1 MITELLIR
9 RRQGVRIGER
19 DAAVLLAVKT
29 EAKGEA
35 FLREAP
41 VSVWALKVGNKK
53 PGQ

>member
-1 MITELLIR
+1 M
-9 RRQGVRIGER
+9 
-19 DAAVLLAVKT
+19 LLAVKM

-41 VSVWALKVGNKK
+41 VSVWASKVGNRK